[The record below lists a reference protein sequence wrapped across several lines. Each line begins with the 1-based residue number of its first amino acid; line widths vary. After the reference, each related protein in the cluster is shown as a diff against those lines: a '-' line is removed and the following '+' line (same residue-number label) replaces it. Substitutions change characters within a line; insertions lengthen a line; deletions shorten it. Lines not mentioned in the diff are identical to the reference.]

1 MGASKE
7 VLLAGPFETIVI
19 LLLARAILQERLSR
33 LQMAG
38 ATTALA
44 GFFATIISGGSN
56 IDRVITPGDIEAILS
71 AIAFGLGITFISKLA
86 KVASALSITGS
97 YLFMSGLILALTF
110 WLNRSPMLTSLEWIV
125 LLLFSVLPLS
135 AALSYVAGLARIGA
149 SLTSTIGSLSIPLT
163 IVFQLVLVWLH
174 VKMILTPDIPLA
186 VTGAI
191 IAVFGIYLI
200 HKVDRC

>member
-1 MGASKE
+1 
-7 VLLAGPFETIVI
+7 V
-19 LLLARAILQERLSR
+19 
-33 LQMAG
+33 
-38 ATTALA
+38 
-44 GFFATIISGGSN
+44 
-56 IDRVITPGDIEAILS
+56 DRS
-71 AIAFGLGITFISKLA
+71 
-86 KVASALSITGS
+86 
-97 YLFMSGLILALTF
+97 LALF
-110 WLNRSPMLTSLEWIV
+110 GP
-125 LLLFSVLPLS
+125 SVVGS
-135 AALSYVAGLARIGA
+135 LSYVAGLARIGG